1 LQHVLTHGIQLKA
14 ERTSNIFLE
23 MKRLKQTLI
32 SKVGE
37 PKIEAH
43 STAIENPVISNL
55 SELPACNQN
64 NLCEEG
70 QVELTS
76 VHWQSRV

>member
-1 LQHVLTHGIQLKA
+1 MQHVLTHGIQLKA

-43 STAIENPVISNL
+43 STVIENPVISNL
-55 SELPACNQN
+55 SDSQLAIKTICVKKGR
-64 NLCEEG
+64 L
-70 QVELTS
+70 S
-76 VHWQSRV
+76 